1 MRIVCISDT
10 HNLHSSIVIPD
21 GDILLHSGDSTRRGT
36 ESEIRGV
43 NSWLGALP
51 HKHKVIISG
60 NHDFGFQTNP
70 FAKTWITNATYLYD
84 SEITVE
90 GVRIYGSPWQPWF
103 YDWAFNLERGTE
115 ISKVWQKIPNGIDI
129 LMTHGPP
136 MGIMD
141 QVAYGG
147 NVGCEELAKELV
159 RIKPKVHVFGH
170 IHEGYGELKQNG
182 IHYVNASSCNVKY
195 QPINPPIVIDL

>member
-1 MRIVCISDT
+1 M
-10 HNLHSSIVIPD
+10 
-21 GDILLHSGDSTRRGT
+21 HSGDSTRRGT

-103 YDWAFNLERGTE
+103 YDWAFNLERGPE
-115 ISKVWQKIPNGIDI
+115 ISKVWQKIPSGIDI

-136 MGIMD
+136 MGILD

-147 NVGCEELAKELV
+147 HVGCEELAKELH
-159 RIKPKVHVFGH
+159 RIKPKIHVFGH